1 MQIEVVHHPLVKHI
15 LTRLR
20 DATTEPAQFRAL
32 ARQLTLLLAIE
43 ATRDLPLR
51 EQAVQTPLEPTQG
64 HSLAQPI
71 VAVPILRA
79 GLGMLEAITELFTEV
94 RVGYIGLERDEA
106 TAVARAYYCKLPPIG
121 ESRVLLLDPMLATGG
136 SAAQAIEVLLKA
148 GAQRHRAYLCGRRAR
163 RRAPL
168 ERAVPAGSNRR
179 RLFRSRAKRPK
190 IHSARLRRFRRSA
203 LRHRGAVNKIGASVP
218 ARPENAVGPP
228 CPGCFVEVAYG
239 TLHKGRPPND
249 ACIIPYRRRGCQ
261 PPW

>member
-43 ATRDLPLR
+43 ATRDLPIR
-51 EQAVQTPLEPTQG
+51 EHTVQTPLEPTQG

-106 TAVARAYYCKLPPIG
+106 TAIARAYYCKLPPIG
-121 ESRVLLLDPMLATGG
+121 ASRVLLLDPMLATGG
-136 SAAQAIEVLLKA
+136 SAAQAIEVLFKA
-148 GAQRHRAYLCGRRAR
+148 GAQDIVHICVVA
-163 RRAPL
+163 APEGVRL
-168 ERAVPAGSNRR
+168 LNERFPQVRIVAASIDRGLNDRKFILPGLGDFGD
-179 RLFRSRAKRPK
+179 RL
-190 IHSARLRRFRRSA
+190 
-203 LRHRGAVNKIGASVP
+203 
-218 ARPENAVGPP
+218 
-228 CPGCFVEVAYG
+228 YG
-239 TLHKGRPPND
+239 TGAR
-249 ACIIPYRRRGCQ
+249 
-261 PPW
+261 

>member
-20 DATTEPAQFRAL
+20 DETTEPAQFRAL

-51 EQAVQTPLEPTQG
+51 EHTVRTPLEPTQG

-94 RVGYIGLERDEA
+94 RVGYIGLERDER

-136 SAAQAIEVLLKA
+136 SAAQAVEVLLNA
-148 GAQRHRAYLCGRRAR
+148 GARDIVHICVVA
-163 RRAPL
+163 APEGVQL
-168 ERAVPAGSNRR
+168 LNERFPQVKIVAASLDRGLNDRKFILPGLGDFGD
-179 RLFRSRAKRPK
+179 RL
-190 IHSARLRRFRRSA
+190 
-203 LRHRGAVNKIGASVP
+203 
-218 ARPENAVGPP
+218 
-228 CPGCFVEVAYG
+228 YG
-239 TLHKGRPPND
+239 TGTR
-249 ACIIPYRRRGCQ
+249 
-261 PPW
+261 